1 MNNTN
6 YNIFQNESPTPWY
19 SLLFMLLIFIA
30 GLFIGQFLGLLF
42 SIIFTDLTLN
52 ELPEL
57 VSLPFTD
64 NKWLPI
70 MLIQGIG
77 ALGGFVVAGIVYVM
91 LIEKFKWYELF
102 SFKNVKVWTLILT
115 VVIVVSF
122 MFANTVLIEW
132 NMNISF
138 PDFMKGFESW
148 ARLKEDELKL
158 VTDFITE
165 FDSLGRFIL
174 GFVVIAIIPAI
185 GEELIFRGIL
195 QNKLEVY
202 FKNAHLAII
211 VSSILFSGFH
221 LQFYGFIPRLLLG
234 ILFGYLYYWS
244 RSLWYPILA
253 HLINNGLT
261 LIMIY
266 LYQTGRISLD
276 IESEESYP
284 ANVILIFTMITLYM
298 LYSFWRHYNLKQ
310 DTHE

>member
-6 YNIFQNESPTPWY
+6 YNIFQKDSHTPWY
-19 SLLFMLLIFIA
+19 SLLFLLFIFIA
-30 GLFIGQFLGLLF
+30 GLFVGQFLGLF
-42 SIIFTDLTLN
+42 ISILFTDLTLN
-52 ELPEL
+52 EVPEL
-57 VSLPFTD
+57 VSIPFSK

-77 ALGGFVVAGIVYVM
+77 AMCGFVVAGIIYVK
-91 LIEKFKWYELF
+91 LIEKFEWYELF
-102 SFKNVKVWTLILT
+102 SFKNVKVWAVILT
-115 VVIVVSF
+115 IVLVVSF
-122 MFANTVLIEW
+122 MFANTIFIEW

-148 ARLKEDELKL
+148 ARQKEDELKL
-158 VTDFITE
+158 VTEFLTV
-165 FDSLGRFIL
+165 FDSFGQFII
-174 GFVVIAIIPAI
+174 GFIVIAIIPAI

-202 FKNAHLAII
+202 FKNAHLAIL

-266 LYQTGRISLD
+266 LYQTGRIEID

-284 ANVILIFTMITLYM
+284 ANVIIIFSVITMYM
-298 LYSFWRHYNLKQ
+298 MYSFWRHFNFKQ
-310 DTHE
+310 RLNE